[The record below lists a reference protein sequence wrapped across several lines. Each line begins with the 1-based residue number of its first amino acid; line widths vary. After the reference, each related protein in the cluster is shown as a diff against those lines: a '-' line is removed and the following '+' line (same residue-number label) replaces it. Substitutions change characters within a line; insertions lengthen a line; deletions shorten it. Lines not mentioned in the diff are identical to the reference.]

1 VRLCGEGSLSEGSSW
16 ARGVLEIYGAQDLLV
31 RSVGIQADTGKVFT
45 SRSLYSDN
53 TAAEFV
59 WLLPHLSVFKWL
71 HITCI

>member
-1 VRLCGEGSLSEGSSW
+1 VPEASNTPHLRYDVWISTHYQ
-16 ARGVLEIYGAQDLLV
+16 R
-31 RSVGIQADTGKVFT
+31 KVFT

-53 TAAEFV
+53 TAAELA